1 MIRLQLCHAGFLP
14 AALPYHCELKCQMS
28 VHPQM
33 SVRHFDLGPTFE
45 EDGPIDMA
53 WYLGSSRHIRTCRR
67 IIRLQLG
74 QGGSLETRTWILE
87 TRTWG
92 LVAKSGKSVILEA
105 CHVNPLTHPPTP
117 ISLFPHQGAGGL
129 GLLRTLRTG
138 KDTRKW
144 QLLSWVNYS

>member
-33 SVRHFDLGPTFE
+33 SVRHFDLRPTFE

-74 QGGSLETRTWILE
+74 QGGFLETRTWTLE
-87 TRTWG
+87 TRTWT
-92 LVAKSGKSVILEA
+92 LVPQSPPIPNSGGMSCQSSHSPTHPNIAIPTPRCRGKPIFAQGAWIPENILE
-105 CHVNPLTHPPTP
+105 
-117 ISLFPHQGAGGL
+117 I
-129 GLLRTLRTG
+129 
-138 KDTRKW
+138 
-144 QLLSWVNYS
+144 